1 MAYLDDWALIE
12 RDHSNSLSGA
22 IEDLEASTLRLPVTG
37 GARADIETVKLAI
50 CSAVDVMQAMG
61 SSICALLSRVRFM
74 FFVLLL
80 TSRLSLKENKIK
92 GGCGSKVE
100 EMNCLV
106 SELADVAAQ
115 ERAKLD
121 ECEALLAST
130 AAMQIHLMSVSVQN
144 VYFYYNGYDTV
155 SIHVSDVMTSSMPTL
170 TGSKESSVLNGLLW
184 FMLACTFLSP
194 ANCFVLTY
202 LVQVEEYSLRTHLT
216 QLKQTLEEG
225 EHRILA
231 MRMPP

>member
-22 IEDLEASTLRLPVTG
+22 IEDLEASTLRLPVTW
-37 GARADIETVKLAI
+37 RCKDIETVKLAI

-61 SSICALLSRVRFM
+61 SSICALLSR
-74 FFVLLL
+74 
-80 TSRLSLKENKIK
+80 
-92 GGCGSKVE
+92 VE

-130 AAMQIHLMSVSVQN
+130 AAMQHELFQLPTTAGPDLS
-144 VYFYYNGYDTV
+144 
-155 SIHVSDVMTSSMPTL
+155 HVLP
-170 TGSKESSVLNGLLW
+170 SKFAYPSQMNLIPSYLSFISYCEARHPYRLRKFERISPAQCYPSLPHHSLESSVLNGLLW
-184 FMLACTFLSP
+184 FMLARTFISP
-194 ANCFVLTY
+194 ANCFVLAY

-231 MRMPP
+231 MRMLP

>member
-1 MAYLDDWALIE
+1 MWVSVIAKRIKLQQLRLELKLNSILNNQMAYLDDWALIE

-61 SSICALLSRVRFM
+61 SSICALLSRV
-74 FFVLLL
+74 
-80 TSRLSLKENKIK
+80 
-92 GGCGSKVE
+92 E

-130 AAMQIHLMSVSVQN
+130 AAMQ
-144 VYFYYNGYDTV
+144 
-155 SIHVSDVMTSSMPTL
+155 
-170 TGSKESSVLNGLLW
+170 
-184 FMLACTFLSP
+184 
-194 ANCFVLTY
+194 
-202 LVQVEEYSLRTHLT
+202 VEEYSLRTHLT